1 MKKYKA
7 PGANCFVSAD
17 SQEGEAGKHA
27 LLDMYPPQRFI
38 SKSPAT
44 LAGAE
49 GEALSI
55 GQSFGHCSLCSIQRK
70 WVRKSNSDNE
80 ETTDF
85 VLS

>member
-17 SQEGEAGKHA
+17 SQEGEVGKHA
-27 LLDMYPPQRFI
+27 LLDTYPLQPFI

-44 LAGAE
+44 LAGVE

-55 GQSFGHCSLCSIQRK
+55 RSIFRSLQLMLYSTEVGQEIKQ
-70 WVRKSNSDNE
+70 
-80 ETTDF
+80 
-85 VLS
+85 